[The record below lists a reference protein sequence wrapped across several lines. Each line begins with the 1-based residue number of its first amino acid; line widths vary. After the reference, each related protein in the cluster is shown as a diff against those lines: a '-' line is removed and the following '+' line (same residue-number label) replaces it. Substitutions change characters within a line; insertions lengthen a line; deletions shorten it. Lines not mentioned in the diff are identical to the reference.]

1 MKTNL
6 LKSIFP
12 SRILILNRH
21 PGVWLISK
29 ISIKIKSFLKVRNN
43 TVYAAF
49 WNNFED
55 GFFIAFRWD
64 RFKLTVSDLKL
75 TVRFLSIIPSN
86 LIFKNGS
93 LLLFM
98 TDPLRLEPIT
108 RWNFHPKLTSI
119 WPKLTQFSVDDC
131 EGEENKRFVCPY
143 CKKQF
148 PRNANLVRH
157 LRTHT
162 GEQPYVCD
170 LCQRGFSISSNLRRH
185 IRNVH
190 K

>member
-6 LKSIFP
+6 LKSVFP

-29 ISIKIKSFLKVRNN
+29 ISIKMKSFLKVRNN
-43 TVYAAF
+43 TVYATF

-55 GFFIAFRWD
+55 GFFIAFHWD
-64 RFKLTVSDLKL
+64 RFADGLRPQVDRPLFIYMTVQFEFYEWQSTFAHDRSFKTWINIRMKLS
-75 TVRFLSIIPSN
+75 P
-86 LIFKNGS
+86 
-93 LLLFM
+93 
-98 TDPLRLEPIT
+98 E
-108 RWNFHPKLTSI
+108 LTSF
-119 WPKLTQFSVDDC
+119 WPKLNQFSVDEC